1 MNLAQKTVKD
11 LQITY
16 GGKQLRSV
24 TFKLGGKKAFT
35 REQIRTFVQQKSNDV
50 AARHPNEYFSVL
62 LQYEGLE
69 RPRNGGFTKVGR
81 PILMHDFSY
90 DDDED
95 DLRIIGFSILYT
107 YS

>member
-35 REQIRTFVQQKSNDV
+35 REREI
-50 AARHPNEYFSVL
+50 
-62 LQYEGLE
+62 
-69 RPRNGGFTKVGR
+69 
-81 PILMHDFSY
+81 
-90 DDDED
+90 
-95 DLRIIGFSILYT
+95 
-107 YS
+107 